1 MIVHTDVHAPNMYL
15 VLAPR
20 KNTASRHTT
29 VDHTTTPS
37 LAALAM
43 GIVSKL
49 TDKLVG
55 GRPLM
60 KRSRLPER
68 SATRLRLEKLFLK
81 PLQLLAPLPMLHL
94 LDHSDHENNDVT
106 VRKRPAIGTTRSVS
120 KGQ

>member
-1 MIVHTDVHAPNMYL
+1 MLGVAPPPAPPLYIAIHNLLDRVHTDVHAPNMYL

-68 SATRLRLEKLFLK
+68 SETRLRLE
-81 PLQLLAPLPMLHL
+81 
-94 LDHSDHENNDVT
+94 S
-106 VRKRPAIGTTRSVS
+106 
-120 KGQ
+120 